1 MKYLTTTAL
10 LLASSTLAN
19 AEDLQIETF
28 NPGEASAFAVASS
41 LITGPT
47 EAILIDAQF
56 QKNDAETVLKM
67 VQDSGRELTTI
78 YVSHPDPDFYF
89 GLDVITAAYP
99 DAKVVATQPTID
111 AIEASIDGKVA
122 FWSPIL
128 GENAPTTT
136 VIPNAVESDTLTVDG
151 VEVKIVG
158 LDGENPEHTFVWV
171 PSEQT
176 ILGGVLVYEN
186 VHVWLADAPTV
197 QERDKWRASLDGML
211 ALNPTRII
219 SGHAVGASPEDT
231 SGIAFTK
238 AYLDKVDAEVPGLT
252 TSEELVQAMTT
263 AYPEF
268 KNLGDLELG
277 AAVVMGERT
286 WP

>member
-78 YVSHPDPDFYF
+78 YVSHPPDPDFYF

-128 GENAPTTT
+128 GENAPHH
-136 VIPNAVESDTLTVDG
+136 DG
-151 VEVKIVG
+151 
-158 LDGENPEHTFVWV
+158 DP
-171 PSEQT
+171 
-176 ILGGVLVYEN
+176 
-186 VHVWLADAPTV
+186 
-197 QERDKWRASLDGML
+197 
-211 ALNPTRII
+211 
-219 SGHAVGASPEDT
+219 
-231 SGIAFTK
+231 
-238 AYLDKVDAEVPGLT
+238 
-252 TSEELVQAMTT
+252 
-263 AYPEF
+263 
-268 KNLGDLELG
+268 
-277 AAVVMGERT
+277 
-286 WP
+286 